1 MDNEDIGMDEKSEL
15 LRVGKYNQRF
25 NEILGLEID
34 ELDIYRSKGL
44 PAHMLKRRHFK
55 CLKYIDYIPEIIENP
70 DYIGVNPNE
79 QVASIEL
86 VKRYADNVM
95 IGIKLDTDGNYLYVS
110 TMHDIQESKIS
121 RRLYSGRLREFS
133 IDSDENE

>member
-1 MDNEDIGMDEKSEL
+1 MDEKSEL

-79 QVASIEL
+79 QATSIEL

-133 IDSDENE
+133 IDSDQNE